1 MIGLKEGLMEEKD
14 GSAKKVP
21 YRTYVFVWIG
31 LLILTWLTVTLSSA
45 NVAGLG
51 IITPLAI
58 ASVKA
63 LLVISFFMHLK
74 YEKRIFKALVLVPL
88 GVLIVVSWLVYSD
101 VLYRR

>member
-1 MIGLKEGLMEEKD
+1 MEEH
-14 GSAKKVP
+14 GSAKKIA

-51 IITPLAI
+51 IITPLSI

-74 YEKRIFKALVLVPL
+74 YEKGFFKALVLVPL